1 MVNCNRP
8 TTLTFMGRRVLV
20 VDDDDVLRRE
30 VNARLSGN
38 SFRASAELP
47 IKNEHR
53 GRNAGGESLSP
64 PESGQTLPEVAL
76 GRRLGDPCGTPPVTT
91 RPSAATNIRPSTH

>member
-20 VDDDDVLRRE
+20 VDDDVLRRE

-47 IKNEHR
+47 ILPKVIPR
-53 GRNAGGESLSP
+53 RTCAGCDKQKHATHCKGAGNHLF
-64 PESGQTLPEVAL
+64 
-76 GRRLGDPCGTPPVTT
+76 
-91 RPSAATNIRPSTH
+91 AADGVE

>member
-1 MVNCNRP
+1 
-8 TTLTFMGRRVLV
+8 MGRRVLV
-20 VDDDDVLRRE
+20 VVDDDVLRRE

-76 GRRLGDPCGTPPVTT
+76 GRRLGDPLWDTSGDDPTEHSDECQTFDALTG
-91 RPSAATNIRPSTH
+91 